1 MLTEM
6 YGRFCVTC
14 FCLFFLVFWTLF
26 LSAAV
31 CLGFFLFLG
40 GLEVGMCLGVRGE
53 SDIYGDIIC
62 DLCHRKREAW

>member
-1 MLTEM
+1 MGIIVSRK
-6 YGRFCVTC
+6 Y
-14 FCLFFLVFWTLF
+14 LFLFVLLVFWKLF

-31 CLGFFLFLG
+31 CLDFFLFLG
-40 GLEVGMCLGVRGE
+40 GLEVGVCLGVRGG